1 MAEKLRLRAPNVWAQ
16 ARPTIATLDNA
27 NPGVTASNACADL
40 ARLNLSGAE
49 ITKADLI
56 PAGTAGWVSPMSQAC
71 IVFQGDPRSE
81 DIAWGLTESSLP
93 GPQGRARTK

>member
-40 ARLNLSGAE
+40 ARPWPEHS
-49 ITKADLI
+49 IK
-56 PAGTAGWVSPMSQAC
+56 MSALL
-71 IVFQGDPRSE
+71 G
-81 DIAWGLTESSLP
+81 
-93 GPQGRARTK
+93 